1 MQRLSGKNFDV
12 YLGDMLVHVESAS
25 LDIEDSSEVAK
36 TNGIPNGWTDGE
48 VGASGEIEVD
58 AANLKLV
65 TEAARNAGSFRGLP
79 EFDILFY
86 GSTGDGEESKI
97 EAFGCKLKVSKLA
110 DLDPKGGEKVSGNK
124 AGAEAVGKEI
134 ARLAK
139 EKSIEKVVFDRN
151 GYLYH
156 GKIKAVADGA
166 REGGLE
172 F

>member
-48 VGASGEIEVD
+48 GGASGEIEVD

-110 DLDPKGGEKVSGNK
+110 DLDPKGGEKVK
-124 AGAEAVGKEI
+124 FTI
-134 ARLAK
+134 PY
-139 EKSIEKVVFDRN
+139 VVTSPDFVRIN
-151 GYLYH
+151 GVPYLTSEET
-156 GKIKAVADGA
+156 
-166 REGGLE
+166 EGL
-172 F
+172 

>member
-97 EAFGCKLKVSKLA
+97 ERSAAS
-110 DLDPKGGEKVSGNK
+110 
-124 AGAEAVGKEI
+124 
-134 ARLAK
+134 
-139 EKSIEKVVFDRN
+139 
-151 GYLYH
+151 
-156 GKIKAVADGA
+156 
-166 REGGLE
+166 
-172 F
+172 

>member
-110 DLDPKGGEKVSGNK
+110 DSTPRAGKRSSSPSLMWSHRRILSVSTAFRISLPKKPRGCN
-124 AGAEAVGKEI
+124 GKG
-134 ARLAK
+134 
-139 EKSIEKVVFDRN
+139 F
-151 GYLYH
+151 
-156 GKIKAVADGA
+156 
-166 REGGLE
+166 
-172 F
+172 

>member
-65 TEAARNAGSFRGLP
+65 TEAAKTPVRSVACLS
-79 EFDILFY
+79 
-86 GSTGDGEESKI
+86 STSCFT
-97 EAFGCKLKVSKLA
+97 A
-110 DLDPKGGEKVSGNK
+110 
-124 AGAEAVGKEI
+124 
-134 ARLAK
+134 
-139 EKSIEKVVFDRN
+139 
-151 GYLYH
+151 
-156 GKIKAVADGA
+156 A
-166 REGGLE
+166 RETGKNRRSRRSAAS
-172 F
+172 